1 MLLNNEACT
10 YWSEKKKSERRKNL
24 FIYMFLW
31 QNATENSA
39 LKIQNVQRSR
49 NARKKVEAKREEKR
63 EQVKQE
69 MDRAAL
75 KIQQKQRVR
84 DAKKEVH
91 KKKECKKNVAGKPHS
106 LLHHFSLS
114 GNEILF
120 YFVH

>member
-10 YWSEKKKSERRKNL
+10 YWSEKKNLKEKKS
-24 FIYMFLW
+24 FCMFLW
-31 QNATENSA
+31 QNATENNA

-63 EQVKQE
+63 EQEKQE

-91 KKKECKKNVAGKPHS
+91 KKKECKKNVAGKHHS
-106 LLHHFSLS
+106 LLHNFSLS